1 MPIRRGYSVVRVEV
15 IRKRLNKLDEYL
27 AILHSIRRYSFEEFV
42 ANPERYGSA
51 ERFLHLAIES
61 FSDIGN
67 HLVADMELGIID
79 SYSDVPRLLHEAG
92 YIDVELREL
101 WIQMIGFRNV
111 LVHDYLDVDR
121 KLVYVILQENLG
133 DFETLRRIFAQFL

>member
-1 MPIRRGYSVVRVEV
+1 VVKLEV

-27 AILHSIRRYSFEEFV
+27 AILHSLRQYSFEEFV
-42 ANPERYGSA
+42 ADPEHYGSA

-61 FSDIGN
+61 LSDIGN
-67 HLVADMELGIID
+67 HVVADMGLGTVN
-79 SYSDVPRLLHEAG
+79 SYSDIPRLLYESA
-92 YIDVELREL
+92 YIDVEMRET

-121 KLVYVILQENLG
+121 KLVYTVLQENLG
-133 DFETLRRIFAQFL
+133 DFEVLRRVFAQFL